1 MAGISSEALNFGD
14 PENKKGFN
22 GNELQDKEFTV
33 SGLAWYDFN
42 ARTYDPQ
49 VGRFIQID
57 PLPDDGDQESFTPYQ
72 FGLDNPILNND
83 PDGKC
88 PSCIIGGIVGFLVD
102 ATVQVGSSI
111 TRSIVN
117 GESPSLRTV
126 WRDYS
131 GVQGAGAFGAGFV
144 TQGVSAYEE
153 GTAAVVKTVAVNA
166 TFSAA
171 TQLGTDVK
179 IDPMI
184 TAIDAAPIP
193 EFKGPSLINTNDAQK
208 AVKSAE
214 NSIKSSTS
222 AIPERK
228 INQLNQATN
237 NLKTQNAVNTT
248 YKNSVSSLRE
258 GAVKEVANGVNK
270 SLSSNSSG
278 KVSPMIPFN
287 NIHSGSDATRVVK
300 PLPIIF
306 KH

>member
-1 MAGISSEALNFGD
+1 MAGISSDALNFGE
-14 PENKKGFN
+14 PENKKGYN
-22 GNELQDKEFTV
+22 GNELQSKEFSDL

-49 VGRFIQID
+49 IGRFIQID

-72 FGLDNPILNND
+72 FGLDNPVLNND

-88 PSCIIGGIVGFLVD
+88 PSCILGGIVGFLVD
-102 ATVQVGSSI
+102 ATVQSVSSV
-111 TRSIVN
+111 TRSIAN
-117 GESPSLRTV
+117 GEKPSLSTV

-153 GTAAVVKTVAVNA
+153 GAAAVVKTVAVNA

-171 TQLGTDVK
+171 TQLGTDGK
-179 IDPMI
+179 IDPVK

-193 EFKGPSLINTNDAQK
+193 EYKGSLINTNDAQK

-222 AIPERK
+222 AIPE
-228 INQLNQATN
+228 
-237 NLKTQNAVNTT
+237 
-248 YKNSVSSLRE
+248 
-258 GAVKEVANGVNK
+258 
-270 SLSSNSSG
+270 
-278 KVSPMIPFN
+278 
-287 NIHSGSDATRVVK
+287 
-300 PLPIIF
+300 
-306 KH
+306 